1 MGEGKRV
8 SSGHLV
14 LGASLPAGSPGLP
27 WGLVLRAPCSALLR
41 SLVQQEQHRACPGG
55 PDGRSDDPRSP
66 VLP

>member
-27 WGLVLRAPCSALLR
+27 WGLVLRAPWLGSA
-41 SLVQQEQHRACPGG
+41 
-55 PDGRSDDPRSP
+55 
-66 VLP
+66 